1 MDWLELLIL
10 SAAGLFGGVLAG
22 LFGVGGGTV
31 FVPAL
36 VYGAGWSIR
45 EAVAASLVII
55 VFSALSGTLRSMRSE
70 VPMDWRAAALF
81 SLVVA
86 PSSLIGVAVSGF
98 FSETLTRIV
107 FAGFL
112 LALAYPTARSGKR
125 YREGV
130 GTGSSGSHL
139 VFALLGG
146 IGAGALAGLIGIG
159 GAVLTVPLLIF
170 GFGMSPKSAISTS
183 LVVSLLVGVV
193 GAAGYITSG
202 FDRLAGLPPLIVGSV
217 IGAWPGV
224 RLRERLP
231 ETLLQRAFA
240 AYMVVVAIMMIV
252 DVANGA

>member
-1 MDWLELLIL
+1 MDVWHYLVLGL
-10 SAAGLFGGVLAG
+10 AGLFAGVLAG

-36 VYGAGWSIR
+36 VYGAGWDIG

-70 VPMDWRAAALF
+70 VPADWKAAALL
-81 SLVVA
+81 SLTVA
-86 PSSLIGVAVSGF
+86 PASLIGVAVSSY
-98 FSETLTRIV
+98 FSETLTQLV

-125 YREGV
+125 YREGI
-130 GTGSSGSHL
+130 GGSSDPHL
-139 VFALLGG
+139 ALALLGG

-159 GAVLTVPLLIF
+159 GAALTVPLLIF
-170 GFGMSPKSAISTS
+170 GFGLSPKVAISTS
-183 LVVSLLVGVV
+183 LVVTLSVGVG
-193 GAAGYITSG
+193 GAAGYVAAG
-202 FDRLAGLPPLIVGSV
+202 FDRISGLPPLIIGSM

-231 ETLLQRAFA
+231 ETVLQRIFA
-240 AYMVVVAIMMIV
+240 AYMVVIAILMIF
-252 DVANGA
+252 DAAKGT

>member
-1 MDWLELLIL
+1 VELLESL
-10 SAAGLFGGVLAG
+10 FLVLAGLFGGVLAG

-36 VYGAGWSIR
+36 VYGAGWGIG
-45 EAVAASLVII
+45 EAVAASLVVI

-70 VPMDWRAAALF
+70 VPVNWKVAALF

-86 PSSLIGVAVSGF
+86 PSSLIGVAVSSF
-98 FSETLTRIV
+98 FSGTLTQLV

-125 YREGV
+125 YREGI
-130 GTGSSGSHL
+130 GGRSGSHL
-139 VFALLGG
+139 AVALLGG
-146 IGAGALAGLIGIG
+146 VGAGALAGLIGIG

-170 GFGMSPKSAISTS
+170 GFGLNSKTAISSS
-183 LVVSLLVGVV
+183 LVVTLLVGVV
-193 GAAGYITSG
+193 GAAGYVAAG
-202 FDRLAGLPPLIVGSV
+202 FDRLSGLPPLIVGSM

-231 ETLLQRAFA
+231 ETVLQRAFA
-240 AYMVVVAIMMIV
+240 AYMVVVAVLMIV
-252 DVANGA
+252 DAANRP